1 MQPWVG
7 HQKAEKVISDF
18 LNWSVELG
26 VPQISVW
33 VGSTENLT
41 ERPER
46 EVKELYKLYF
56 KLLEN
61 WERKESVL
69 DKYQVK
75 VRFIGDLKK
84 LPPKLVGLMGK
95 LMQKTAKYQKK
106 LLNVLINYGGKF
118 ELVEVFKKLAANIV
132 KTGKIE
138 ITEKSIEESLLVNS
152 PVDLVIRTGGFS
164 RLSNFMLWQTSYAE
178 MYITKT
184 LLPDFSKKEFMKAI
198 EWYSSTKRNFGA

>member
-138 ITEKSIEESLLVNS
+138 ITERSIEESLLVNS